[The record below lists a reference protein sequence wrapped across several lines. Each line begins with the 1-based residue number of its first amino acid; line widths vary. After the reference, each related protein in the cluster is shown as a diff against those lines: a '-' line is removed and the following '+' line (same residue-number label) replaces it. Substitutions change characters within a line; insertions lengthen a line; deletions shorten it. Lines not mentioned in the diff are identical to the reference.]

1 MKKLLYLLAC
11 MAVGSMVFTSCD
23 SRSEDSRDPW
33 AAGYKPESTNLITS
47 GDLIG
52 QMCTMDGRVTTQN
65 AEADGIIFALSP
77 NRDSAYLCAFTDIMT
92 GESGRFGWTWTPN
105 TTIAWASRTG
115 SAIADSVP
123 IGTDK
128 LMGGDVAT
136 ALILA
141 DDSVGAGAS
150 AAKQCAEYYRIHC
163 YTDRDSVAGDTYFQP
178 SQGTWFLPSAQELE
192 ALIRNADRIN
202 EEYLLGT
209 TAADSVV
216 KGSYFL
222 PIGGSNGYTYW
233 SSNEFN
239 SQNALY
245 RVVANNTCSYYTK
258 TLTGAATVGKIMVR
272 PIRKVALQRQ

>member
-1 MKKLLYLLAC
+1 MRMSWHTLCSSGGRAVIPVLIRTSGKSLVKQVGANERKDVLPRRMQARTDPTYQHSPPKMLIILARNKKFTTFGVPKKLLYLLAC

-128 LMGGDVAT
+128 LMGGDV
-136 ALILA
+136 
-141 DDSVGAGAS
+141 
-150 AAKQCAEYYRIHC
+150 R
-163 YTDRDSVAGDTYFQP
+163 
-178 SQGTWFLPSAQELE
+178 
-192 ALIRNADRIN
+192 
-202 EEYLLGT
+202 
-209 TAADSVV
+209 
-216 KGSYFL
+216 
-222 PIGGSNGYTYW
+222 
-233 SSNEFN
+233 
-239 SQNALY
+239 
-245 RVVANNTCSYYTK
+245 
-258 TLTGAATVGKIMVR
+258 
-272 PIRKVALQRQ
+272 